1 MAIEKKLLALA
12 FGALNVLG
20 FEVWFWNG
28 CGPDRYF
35 PSVFEIAIKFS
46 RQKSTSILPY
56 FRGKNPIALCLRC
69 VIARQTLFSPSF
81 RHENTAMGM
90 PYFHGEN
97 PAEFQVW
104 CAMVHRQ
111 ENKKRVHGGG
121 P

>member
-1 MAIEKKLLALA
+1 MAIENKLLALA
-12 FGALNVLG
+12 FKALNVLG
-20 FEVWFWNG
+20 SKIWFWNG

-35 PSVFEIAIKFS
+35 PSVIEIAIKFS
-46 RQKSTSILPY
+46 QQKSSSISPY
-56 FRGKNPIALCLRC
+56 FRGKNLIALCLRC

-81 RHENTAMGM
+81 CHENTAMGM

-97 PAEFQVW
+97 PAEFHVW

-111 ENKKRVHGGG
+111 ENKKRVHGEG